1 MTEAGTAAREEAHS
15 KQLGKE
21 TRKLSHPTSEKAAEC
36 GRSKGAGCEHENVD
50 ERDIT
55 CMRVGSSGDAPVA
68 NRRWACIF
76 NKVSYP
82 SAVLSV

>member
-1 MTEAGTAAREEAHS
+1 MTEAGTAAREEAQS

-21 TRKLSHPTSEKAAEC
+21 TRRMRETSEKAAEC
-36 GRSKGAGCEHENVD
+36 GSSKGAGREHENVD

-82 SAVLSV
+82 RAVLSV